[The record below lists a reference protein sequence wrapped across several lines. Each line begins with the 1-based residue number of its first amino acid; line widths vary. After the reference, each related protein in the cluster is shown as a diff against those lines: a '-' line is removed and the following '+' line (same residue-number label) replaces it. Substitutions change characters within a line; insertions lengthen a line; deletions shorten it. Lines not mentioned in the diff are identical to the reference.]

1 MLVVVLD
8 KGILCPLI
16 YSFLL
21 LKLCHLV
28 FDVMASQ
35 SICEGIFICRNAP
48 IISYLLFA
56 DDCFIFMIF
65 RMEEVWCL
73 KWFLKAFCHQPG
85 LRINFLKSDLYVSPN
100 MSPAHKFFLS
110 DCLGIK
116 LIEKPW
122 TYVGATLDFS
132 CGKGRLLSQIL
143 HHFKSKLFGWK
154 HNLLSFAG
162 RCVLAKHSLLSI
174 PLYQLLV
181 FKAPTYFIRQIRSV
195 ASNFIWK
202 NSVGTGFIWKSW
214 RHLCLPKS
222 MGGIGLKDPGAMNQ
236 SSVS

>member
-1 MLVVVLD
+1 
-8 KGILCPLI
+8 
-16 YSFLL
+16 
-21 LKLCHLV
+21 
-28 FDVMASQ
+28 MASQ
-35 SICEGIFICRNAP
+35 SVCEGISICRNAP

-73 KWFLKAFCHQPG
+73 KWFLKAFCHQSG

-132 CGKGRLLSQIL
+132 GGKGRLLSQIL

-162 RCVLAKHSLLSI
+162 RCVLA
-174 PLYQLLV
+174 
-181 FKAPTYFIRQIRSV
+181 
-195 ASNFIWK
+195 
-202 NSVGTGFIWKSW
+202 
-214 RHLCLPKS
+214 
-222 MGGIGLKDPGAMNQ
+222 
-236 SSVS
+236 